1 MMQASGGLILLPYN
15 QFVDENGNR
24 VDYYKTYNEDFV
36 TEKEALGYKNWKYNY
51 LDELDNKDETRKE
64 QTFAMT
70 VGLNIPIPGVKGL
83 SLDGQFMF

>member
-36 TEKEALGYKNWKYNY
+36 TGK
-51 LDELDNKDETRKE
+51 R
-64 QTFAMT
+64 
-70 VGLNIPIPGVKGL
+70 NIGI
-83 SLDGQFMF
+83 